1 MGGGAVAA
9 RASMIKCAAR
19 SSDEVL
25 TPKGDTVRWR
35 LARPRSKECL
45 FAIGMGLMAVSACS
59 SPAPSPGAAIPVTLR
74 DYRILALVTSAPA
87 GVVSFDV
94 LNRGPSTHEF
104 VVFQTDRP
112 ADQLPLG
119 GDGLTV
125 DEDSP
130 ELHNVGEF
138 AEVDIG
144 RTAALSL
151 RLSPGAYVLACNLEG
166 HYLGGMYLAITVH

>member
-1 MGGGAVAA
+1 
-9 RASMIKCAAR
+9 MIKYAAR

-25 TPKGDTVRWR
+25 TPEGDNVRWR
-35 LARPRSKECL
+35 FARPRSKGFL
-45 FAIGMGLMAVSACS
+45 FAIGVGLMALSACS
-59 SPAPSPGAAIPVTLR
+59 SPAPSSGAAIHVTLR
-74 DYRILALVTSAPA
+74 DYRILAVATSAPA
-87 GVVSFDV
+87 GAVSFDV

-104 VVFQTDRP
+104 VVFQTDRQ

-130 ELHNVGEF
+130 ELRHIGEF
-138 AEVDIG
+138 SEVDIG

-151 RLSPGAYVLACNLEG
+151 RLSPGTYVLVCNLEG
-166 HYLGGMYLAITVH
+166 HYLGGMYLAMTVH